1 MAKSPNYTN
10 AYAIMNLLVKQ
21 ATGQEDISVVDTSSF
36 ISAGEKVLAT
46 GTENVLNSLGIVMG
60 RLYVAARPYEAK
72 LQLINALNTEMY
84 TNRLRKISFYAREN
98 VSAGFVNTNEYTNF
112 KTGFDNGSN
121 LIGGARQSNAS
132 MWEQNLPVALE
143 MNFAGSDVWQTSQ
156 TIARDQLKIAFRS
169 EEEFTRFMDGSMIE
183 KANDIASNREAFNRM
198 ILLNKIAGV
207 HDMASVMKGSD
218 RNLTT
223 EFNAKYGTSYTSEEL
238 RTTHLEEFLKFFTA
252 EFKLASDYM
261 ENRSANYHWSPEKT
275 VQIVDENGDFQHKN
289 YYLLRHTPKDRQRS
303 ILYTPLFTQARAN
316 VLPDIFNPQY
326 LDISQ
331 YEGVTY
337 WQDINN
343 PAEIN
348 ITPAVTDTTTGEQK
362 AGENVKLPYVIGIL
376 YDVDGMMSDYQLEDA
391 ASTPFEARKRY
402 TNIWYSF
409 ARNGIN
415 DNTENSI
422 IFYMA
427 DPS

>member
-1 MAKSPNYTN
+1 MAKSFTPTE
-10 AYAIMNLLVKQ
+10 AYAVMNMLVKQ
-21 ATGQEDISVVDTSSF
+21 ATGQSDLAVVDTSSF

-46 GTENVLNSLGIVMG
+46 GTENVLNSIGVVMG
-60 RLYVAARPYEAK
+60 RLFVAARPYEAK
-72 LQLINALNTEMY
+72 LQLINALNTDMY
-84 TNRLRKISFYAREN
+84 TNRMRKISFYAREN
-98 VSAGFVNTNEYTNF
+98 VAAGFVNTNMLTNF
-112 KTGFDNGSN
+112 QTGFDNGSN
-121 LIGGARQSNAS
+121 SADGVAKSAAS

-156 TIARDQLKIAFRS
+156 TIARDQLKLAFRG
-169 EEEFTRFMDGSMIE
+169 EEEFMRFLDGSMVE

-207 HDMASVMKGSD
+207 HDMAANMTGSD
-218 RNLTT
+218 RNLTA

-275 VQIVDENGDFQHKN
+275 VNGVN
-289 YYLLRHTPKDRQRS
+289 YTLLRHTPKDRQRS

-326 LDISQ
+326 LNIDQ

-337 WQDINN
+337 WQDINS
-343 PAEIN
+343 PSAIH
-348 ITPAVTDTTTGEQK
+348 ITPAVTNTTSGEQETG
-362 AGENVKLPYVIGIL
+362 AEVNLPYVIGIL

-422 IFYMA
+422 IFYMQ

>member
-1 MAKSPNYTN
+1 MAKSATYTD
-10 AYAIMNLLVKQ
+10 AYAVMNLLVKQ
-21 ATGQEDISVVDTSSF
+21 ATGQSNISVVDTSSF
-36 ISAGEKVLAT
+36 ISAGEKVLST
-46 GTENVLNSLGIVMG
+46 GTENTLNSIGIVMG
-60 RLYVAARPYEAK
+60 RLYVAARPYAAK
-72 LQLINALNTEMY
+72 LQLINALNTNMY
-84 TNRLRKISFYAREN
+84 TNRMRKISFYAREN
-98 VSAGFVNTNEYTNF
+98 VAAGFVNTNLFTNF
-112 KTGFDNGSN
+112 QTGFDNGSN
-121 LIGGARQSNAS
+121 PADGQSKSAAS
-132 MWEQNLPVALE
+132 MWEQNLPVPLE

-156 TIARDQLKIAFRS
+156 TIARDQLKIAFRG
-169 EEEFTRFMDGSMIE
+169 EEEFIRFLDGSMVE

-198 ILLNKIAGV
+198 ILLNKIASV
-207 HDMASVMKGSD
+207 HDMAPVMRGSD
-218 RNLTT
+218 RNMTS
-223 EFNAKYGTSYTSEEL
+223 EFNTRFGTSYTSEEL

-252 EFKLASDYM
+252 EYKLASDYM
-261 ENRSANYHWSPEKT
+261 ENRSLKYHWSPTKEVHG
-275 VQIVDENGDFQHKN
+275 VQ

-316 VLPDIFNPQY
+316 VLPDIFNPQF
-326 LDISQ
+326 LDVSQ

-337 WQDINN
+337 WQDINS

-348 ITPAVTDTTTGEQK
+348 ITPAITDETTGEQT
-362 AGENVKLPYVIGIL
+362 AGDPVNLPYVIGIL

-415 DNTENSI
+415 DNTENSV

-427 DPS
+427 DPA